1 MDGMNVSNQ
10 TALLAKPKQQLRLVT
25 AGLAR
30 FGFLNMEKKRVFSV
44 SLLVLTFS
52 ILKRVDR
59 SPVCCSTDRV

>member
-30 FGFLNMEKKRVFSV
+30 FGFLNMEKKKEFLV
-44 SLLVLTFS
+44 SFLPPFLS
-52 ILKRVDR
+52 
-59 SPVCCSTDRV
+59 